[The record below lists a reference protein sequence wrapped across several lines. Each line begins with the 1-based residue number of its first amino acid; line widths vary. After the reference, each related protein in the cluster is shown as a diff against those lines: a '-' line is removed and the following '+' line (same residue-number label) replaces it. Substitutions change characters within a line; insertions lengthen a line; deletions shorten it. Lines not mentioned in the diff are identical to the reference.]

1 MSDLI
6 SLLQITPPAESWVK
20 SEVKQVVKTCPTC
33 HGAGVIREAQG
44 YHGSD
49 RDNIK
54 ETTCSNC
61 KGFKKLRADI
71 VIRWSP
77 DEPKIE

>member
-6 SLLQITPPAESWVK
+6 SLLQITPPVVSSVT
-20 SEVKQVVKTCPTC
+20 SELKQVVKTCPTC
-33 HGAGVIREAQG
+33 HGEGVLRASQG

-49 RDNIK
+49 RDNK
-54 ETTCSNC
+54 ETTCHRC

-71 VIRWSP
+71 VVRWSP

>member
-6 SLLQITPPAESWVK
+6 SLLQITPPAVSLVT

-33 HGAGVIREAQG
+33 HGEGVLREAQG
-44 YHGSD
+44 YHGSA
-49 RDNIK
+49 RDDIK
-54 ETTCSNC
+54 ETVCHRC